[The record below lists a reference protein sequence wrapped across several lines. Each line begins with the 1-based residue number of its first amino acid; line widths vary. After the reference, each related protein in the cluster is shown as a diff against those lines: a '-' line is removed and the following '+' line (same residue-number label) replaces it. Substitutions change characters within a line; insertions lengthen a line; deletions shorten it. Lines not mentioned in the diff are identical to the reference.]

1 MFEWDEE
8 KNQKNI
14 AKHGISFNEAKEIF
28 KGLALTT
35 VDNRQNYGEIR
46 YISIGEIFDTIIVLV
61 AHRERNNKIR
71 IISARIANKKEREG
85 YYGYIKKKNS

>member
-1 MFEWDEE
+1 
-8 KNQKNI
+8 
-14 AKHGISFNEAKEIF
+14 
-28 KGLALTT
+28 

-61 AHRERNNKIR
+61 AHTERNNKIR